1 MQSAESSMGEMGTR
15 DPAGERRRELTLLR
29 NAAQHLGVDKLRDG
43 SWFQRIVAAHV
54 KKHLAAVNASTWE
67 ALYPGLDVEER
78 ATRRIRSV
86 ARRVAA
92 AGVGASLGASTGEL
106 LSLLTEGLGAPVG
119 LPAAVLS
126 MVLEAAYTSL
136 LQVDLACDLASIYG
150 VPFDAD
156 DVGEVATL
164 FGLSL
169 EVDVK
174 RRHPT
179 REDEEPAEPDAD
191 AGLTA
196 KLLDL
201 EDGEIAKRIG
211 KKLIEESVMR
221 NGIPLLGIAIS
232 GRWNYVA
239 TKRLG
244 KTVKKYVRYRRALLH
259 GCAALH
265 LETVSDP
272 TLIVEGAWLLA
283 TNDGDAGHE
292 EVMALALIM
301 DQLTDSHRQGIEA
314 DRAFADDEEEW
325 FEELMKAPAE
335 NHDPLLDVLFLICA
349 TDKEVQASERRF
361 LRRVGKAIQ
370 REIDFERLDSI
381 CRHLA
386 HGEDLPPGTFGR
398 A

>member
-1 MQSAESSMGEMGTR
+1 MQAAEGYANANVAAE
-15 DPAGERRRELTLLR
+15 AHRRELAMLR
-29 NAAQHLGVDKLRDG
+29 DAAKHIGVDKLRDG
-43 SWFQRIVAAHV
+43 SWFQRVVASHV
-54 KKHLAAVNASTWE
+54 KKHLSAINARTWD

-78 ATRRIRSV
+78 AARRIQSV
-86 ARRVAA
+86 ARKAAA
-92 AGVGASLGASTGEL
+92 AGVTASLGASTGEL
-106 LSLLTEGLGAPVG
+106 LSLLTEGLAAPVG

-126 MVLEAAYTSL
+126 MTLEAAYTSL

-150 VPFDAD
+150 VPFDVD

-174 RRHPT
+174 RRRPT
-179 REDEEPAEPDAD
+179 QEDEEPNEVDAD
-191 AGLTA
+191 DGLTA
-196 KLLDL
+196 KLLKL

-221 NGIPLLGIAIS
+221 NGIPILGVAIS

-265 LETVSDP
+265 LEAVSDP

-301 DQLTDSHRQGIEA
+301 DQLSDPHRQGIEA
-314 DRAFADDEEEW
+314 DKAFADDEEEW
-325 FEELMKAPAE
+325 FDELARAHAG
-335 NHDPLLDVLFLICA
+335 NHDPLLDVLFLVCA
-349 TDKEVQASERRF
+349 TDREVQVSERRF
-361 LRRVGKAIQ
+361 LRRVGKAIG
-370 REIDFERLDSI
+370 RDIDFERLESI

-386 HGEDLPPGTFGR
+386 HGEDLPPGTFRGL
-398 A
+398 

>member
-1 MQSAESSMGEMGTR
+1 MQAVEGYANANVAAE
-15 DPAGERRRELTLLR
+15 AHRRELAMLR
-29 NAAQHLGVDKLRDG
+29 DAAKHMGVDKLRDG
-43 SWFQRIVAAHV
+43 SWFQRVVAGHV
-54 KKHLAAVNASTWE
+54 KKHLSSVDARTWE

-78 ATRRIRSV
+78 AARRIQSV
-86 ARRVAA
+86 ARKVAA
-92 AGVGASLGASTGEL
+92 AGVAASVGASTGEL
-106 LSLLTEGLGAPVG
+106 LSLLTEGLAAPVG

-126 MVLEAAYTSL
+126 MTLEAAYTSL

-174 RRHPT
+174 RRRPT
-179 REDEEPAEPDAD
+179 QEDEEPNEADAD
-191 AGLTA
+191 DGLTA
-196 KLLDL
+196 KLLKL

-221 NGIPLLGIAIS
+221 NGIPILGIAIS

-265 LETVSDP
+265 LEAVSDP

-301 DQLTDSHRQGIEA
+301 DQLSERHRQGIES
-314 DRAFADDEEEW
+314 DKAFADDEEEW
-325 FEELMKAPAE
+325 FDQLGKAHAG
-335 NHDPLLDVLFLICA
+335 NHDPLLDVLFLVCA
-349 TDKEVQASERRF
+349 TDREVQVSERRF
-361 LRRVGKAIQ
+361 LRRVGKAIG
-370 REIDFERLDSI
+370 REIDFERLESI

-386 HGEDLPPGTFGR
+386 HGEDLPLGTFRGS
-398 A
+398 

>member
-1 MQSAESSMGEMGTR
+1 MQAAEGYANANVAAE
-15 DPAGERRRELTLLR
+15 AHRRELAMLR
-29 NAAQHLGVDKLRDG
+29 DAAKHIGVDKLRDG
-43 SWFQRIVAAHV
+43 SWFQRVVAGHV
-54 KKHLAAVNASTWE
+54 KKHLSAVNASTWG

-78 ATRRIRSV
+78 AARRIQSV
-86 ARRVAA
+86 ARKVAA
-92 AGVGASLGASTGEL
+92 AGVAASLGASTGEL
-106 LSLLTEGLGAPVG
+106 LSLLTEGLAAPIG

-126 MVLEAAYTSL
+126 MTLEAAYTSL

-150 VPFDAD
+150 VPFDVD

-174 RRHPT
+174 RRRPT
-179 REDEEPAEPDAD
+179 QEDEEANEADAD
-191 AGLTA
+191 DGLTA
-196 KLLDL
+196 KLLKL

-211 KKLIEESVMR
+211 KKLLEESVMR
-221 NGIPLLGIAIS
+221 NGIPILGVAIS

-244 KTVKKYVRYRRALLH
+244 KTVKKYVRYRRALLQ
-259 GCAALH
+259 GCAALR
-265 LETVSDP
+265 LEGVSDP

-301 DQLTDSHRQGIEA
+301 DQLSESHRQGIEA
-314 DRAFADDEEEW
+314 DKAFADNEEEW
-325 FEELMKAPAE
+325 FDELARAHAG
-335 NHDPLLDVLFLICA
+335 NHDPLLDVLFLVCA
-349 TDKEVQASERRF
+349 TDREVQVSERRF
-361 LRRVGKAIQ
+361 LRRVGKAIG
-370 REIDFERLDSI
+370 RDIDFERLESI

-386 HGEDLPPGTFGR
+386 HGEDLPPGTFRGL
-398 A
+398 